1 MQKNYF
7 ISFLIIISFFL
18 GFALKEDVAGGGR
31 LDLPTFYSNFLL
43 IKNNTF
49 FSIPWKDFIS
59 SGFPLHHL
67 IVANVIFFSNDIFF
81 LKLFTFLISIFC
93 ILIFSAILKLKYE
106 VKENFNPSLILISVI
121 PLLSPYFRT
130 SAFWGLEENT
140 CYFFFLVSVY
150 FYLNKKF
157 DYYKYLAIFFSIC
170 CVLVRQSFFFYPL
183 FLFFYYINF
192 SKIISKKNIM
202 IILFYFIF
210 STPFFYFVYKFDGV
224 TNVPIR
230 LKLNLINIPIVMSF
244 FFLYLLPFILVH
256 LNYLIKTFIKKQWF
270 LHLILFMVFYFFFNN
285 KIDRISV
292 YNSFGGGLIYKSI
305 FNLNIFDIEY
315 SFKIFLF
322 LFFSY
327 FGFIFLIFA
336 AKKNIFTI
344 FFFFASLCTYVIVSF
359 IFQEYF
365 DPLIFF
371 FIILFTN
378 FIKRNDLNKFSI
390 TIFIFYFFLLIL
402 SFVYR
407 YYILPKS
414 MLY

>member
-1 MQKNYF
+1 
-7 ISFLIIISFFL
+7 
-18 GFALKEDVAGGGR
+18 
-31 LDLPTFYSNFLL
+31 
-43 IKNNTF
+43 
-49 FSIPWKDFIS
+49 
-59 SGFPLHHL
+59 
-67 IVANVIFFSNDIFF
+67 
-81 LKLFTFLISIFC
+81 
-93 ILIFSAILKLKYE
+93 
-106 VKENFNPSLILISVI
+106 
-121 PLLSPYFRT
+121 
-130 SAFWGLEENT
+130 
-140 CYFFFLVSVY
+140 
-150 FYLNKKF
+150 
-157 DYYKYLAIFFSIC
+157 
-170 CVLVRQSFFFYPL
+170 
-183 FLFFYYINF
+183 
-192 SKIISKKNIM
+192 M

-210 STPFFYFVYKFDGV
+210 SMPFFYFVYKFDGV
-224 TNVPIR
+224 TNVPVR
-230 LKLNLINIPIVMSF
+230 LQLNLINIPIVMSF

-256 LNYLIKTFIKKQWF
+256 LNYLIENFIKKQWF
-270 LHLILFMVFYFFFNN
+270 LHLILFIVFYFFFNN
-285 KIDRISV
+285 RIDRISV

-315 SFKIFLF
+315 SFKVFLF

-371 FIILFTN
+371 FIILFTD

-390 TIFIFYFFLLIL
+390 TIFIFYFFILML